1 MVQMSFL
8 VELLRV
14 GLVAFARPFPFT
26 SGIVHPEPPAVN
38 SDITHLSG
46 IHLRRHLSQTVDFH

>member
-8 VELLRV
+8 VELLKV

-46 IHLRRHLSQTVDFH
+46 IYLRRHLSETG